1 MKKQFFY
8 IDEVINQD
16 NKILSEIR
24 SNSYQV
30 CILDSQIPFK
40 VVAWRKS
47 LGSKA
52 RAHTLHGASPWPC
65 VLDPYRRHI
74 QENGTAW
81 HQLEGTHEPGLLF
94 PGIRIE
100 PAPGKASLFPSPCIF
115 TYIAMSTDFHDDTFS
130 TKYQHTEH
138 FEGTCYVSK
147 ENESNMTK
155 DGEFL
160 KF

>member
-1 MKKQFFY
+1 MRYVLTLTRFVFWILRFFSRWWHR
-8 IDEVINQD
+8 ENLWGQ
-16 NKILSEIR
+16 R
-24 SNSYQV
+24 
-30 CILDSQIPFK
+30 
-40 VVAWRKS
+40 R
-47 LGSKA
+47 G
-52 RAHTLHGASPWPC
+52 HTHCVGASPWPC
-65 VLDPYRRHI
+65 VLDPYRHHT

-81 HQLEGTHEPGLLF
+81 HQLEGTHEPGLLL

-100 PAPGKASLFPSPCIF
+100 PAPGKASLFPSLCIF
-115 TYIAMSTDFHDDTFS
+115 TYIVMSTDFHDDTFS

-147 ENESNMTK
+147 ENKSNMTK